1 MAQIINTN
9 LASLNAQRNL
19 NTSQSSLQSALQR
32 LSSGLRINSAKDDAA
47 GLGIADRFNSQ
58 IRGLNQATR
67 NANDGISLAQTAEG
81 ALGTIGDNLQRLR
94 ELAVQSANATNTSID
109 RAALQAEV
117 DQLVAEIDRVA
128 STTAFNGVN
137 LLDGTFTAATFQVG
151 ANVGQTISITANS
164 ARTSV
169 IGTGSQSAV
178 SGVGDDSAMSTGDV
192 IINGV
197 TIGGSSAADDASS
210 STGAASSAIAKVAA
224 INRYSEQ
231 TGVTASVNTNT
242 AEGAA
247 MTANAQT
254 GTITINGVTT
264 GSISTT
270 TDLAVTRQSV
280 VAGINAISDR
290 TGVVAIDTGDDNS
303 GVKLVAADGR
313 NIAVSFTT
321 VTSAG
326 TGVTADAVTY
336 GSYSLSSSKTIK
348 ITEGTG
354 TIANT
359 GLRAGEYAAQQ
370 AYVTAKD
377 AGTTTALASGDI
389 KINGV
394 LIGASLSSYDTASSA
409 SQAASAIA
417 KAAAINKASAETG
430 VTASAKNELSGS
442 AMTGAA
448 AAGTITINGV
458 TTDSF
463 STVSDTAKDRAATV
477 NAINAISGRTGVVAI
492 DGGSDSLGV
501 KLVAADGRNIVLSFG
516 THTAAST
523 GVSAAGTY
531 VGRVTLTSAGS
542 IDIDR
547 GTTATGTANL
557 GIDAGVYG
565 SGKSGQALD
574 LIDLT
579 SVSGAN
585 AAITAIDNAL
595 AQVNA
600 ARGDLGAVQNR
611 FNATV
616 SNLQTTAENL
626 TASRSRIVDA
636 DFAAETANLT
646 RAQILQQAGVAMLA
660 QANALPQQVLT
671 LLQG

>member
-210 STGAASSAIAKVAA
+210 STGAASSAIAKTAA

-247 MTANAQT
+247 MTAAAAT
-254 GTITINGVTT
+254 GSITINGVTT

-270 TDLAVTRQSV
+270 
-280 VAGINAISDR
+280 
-290 TGVVAIDTGDDNS
+290 
-303 GVKLVAADGR
+303 
-313 NIAVSFTT
+313 
-321 VTSAG
+321 
-326 TGVTADAVTY
+326 
-336 GSYSLSSSKTIK
+336 
-348 ITEGTG
+348 
-354 TIANT
+354 
-359 GLRAGEYAAQQ
+359 
-370 AYVTAKD
+370 
-377 AGTTTALASGDI
+377 
-389 KINGV
+389 
-394 LIGASLSSYDTASSA
+394 
-409 SQAASAIA
+409 
-417 KAAAINKASAETG
+417 
-430 VTASAKNELSGS
+430 
-442 AMTGAA
+442 
-448 AAGTITINGV
+448 
-458 TTDSF
+458 
-463 STVSDTAKDRAATV
+463 
-477 NAINAISGRTGVVAI
+477 
-492 DGGSDSLGV
+492 
-501 KLVAADGRNIVLSFG
+501 
-516 THTAAST
+516 
-523 GVSAAGTY
+523 
-531 VGRVTLTSAGS
+531 
-542 IDIDR
+542 
-547 GTTATGTANL
+547 
-557 GIDAGVYG
+557 
-565 SGKSGQALD
+565 
-574 LIDLT
+574 
-579 SVSGAN
+579 
-585 AAITAIDNAL
+585 
-595 AQVNA
+595 
-600 ARGDLGAVQNR
+600 
-611 FNATV
+611 
-616 SNLQTTAENL
+616 
-626 TASRSRIVDA
+626 
-636 DFAAETANLT
+636 
-646 RAQILQQAGVAMLA
+646 
-660 QANALPQQVLT
+660 
-671 LLQG
+671 